1 MGSAMLRLENVDMS
15 YGPGGEALRDI
26 DLALQ
31 PGGFVFLM
39 GPSASGKTSLL
50 RLLGLSLMPSAG
62 RYSLFHRDV
71 AELAPIELCGLRRR
85 IGMVFQDLR
94 LLDHLSAFDNIAL
107 PLRINGGQDAQIGGV
122 VAEMMGWLGLAELR
136 EAAPSDLSMA
146 QRQLVGVARAVIAR
160 PGLLLC
166 DEPTSHVDDKL
177 ARRVMHLFGQ
187 LSRLGSMIV
196 LATHD
201 HDLVERH
208 RYPILRMSRGRLTRP
223 AGLAA
228 AIAAPVAAAV

>member
-1 MGSAMLRLENVDMS
+1 MLRLEHVAMS
-15 YGPGGEALRDI
+15 YGPGREVLHDI

-31 PGGFVFLM
+31 PGGCVFLM
-39 GPSASGKTSLL
+39 GPSASGKSSLL
-50 RLLGLSLMPSAG
+50 RLLGLAQMPSAG

-71 AELAPIELCGLRRR
+71 AELGPIERCAFRRR

-107 PLRINGGQDAQIGGV
+107 PLRISGGQDAEIGGV

-136 EAAPSDLSMA
+136 DAAPRDLSMA
-146 QRQLVGVARAVIAR
+146 QRQLVAVARAVIAR

-166 DEPTSHVDDKL
+166 DEPTGHVDDKL
-177 ARRVMHLFGQ
+177 ARRVMHLLAQ
-187 LSRLGSMIV
+187 LSKLGSMIV
-196 LATHD
+196 LATRD

-208 RYPILRMSRGRLTRP
+208 RYPILRMSRGRMTRP
-223 AGLAA
+223 GAMAAPLAA
-228 AIAAPVAAAV
+228 AV

>member
-1 MGSAMLRLENVDMS
+1 MLRLEHVFVS
-15 YGPGGEALRDI
+15 YGPGREALHDL

-50 RLLGLSLMPSAG
+50 QLLGLALMPSSG

-71 AELAPIELCGLRRR
+71 GELRPLELCAMRRR

-94 LLDHLSAFDNIAL
+94 LLDQLSAFDNIAL
-107 PLRINGGQDAQIGGV
+107 PLRINGGRDAEIGGV
-122 VAEMMGWLGLAELR
+122 VAEMMGWLGLAELKD
-136 EAAPSDLSMA
+136 AAPCDLSMA
-146 QRQLVGVARAVIAR
+146 QRQLVAVARAVIAR

-187 LSRLGSMIV
+187 LSKLGSMVV
-196 LATHD
+196 LATRD
-201 HDLVERH
+201 RDLVERH
-208 RYPILRMSRGRLTRP
+208 RYPILRLSRGRMTRP
-223 AGLAA
+223 AARAVPLAA
-228 AIAAPVAAAV
+228 AG

>member
-1 MGSAMLRLENVDMS
+1 MLRLQHIAMS
-15 YGPGGEALRDI
+15 YGSGRAVLHDI

-50 RLLGLSLMPSAG
+50 RLLGLAVTPSAG

-71 AELAPIELCGLRRR
+71 AELGPLELAALRRR

-107 PLRINGGQDAQIGGV
+107 PLRIGGGRDAEIGGV

-136 EAAPSDLSMA
+136 DAVPSDLSMA
-146 QRQLVGVARAVIAR
+146 QRQLVAVARAVIAR

-177 ARRVMHLFGQ
+177 ARRIMHLLGQ
-187 LSRLGSMIV
+187 LSKLGSMIV
-196 LATHD
+196 LATRD
-201 HDLVERH
+201 NDLVERH
-208 RYPILRMSRGRLTRP
+208 RHPVLRLSRGRMTRP
-223 AGLAA
+223 AALAPPLAA
-228 AIAAPVAAAV
+228 AG

>member
-1 MGSAMLRLENVDMS
+1 MLRLEHIAMS
-15 YGPGGEALRDI
+15 YGPDREVLRDI
-26 DLALQ
+26 DFALQ

-39 GPSASGKTSLL
+39 GPSASGKSSLL
-50 RLLGLSLMPSAG
+50 RLLGLALTPSAG

-71 AELAPIELCGLRRR
+71 AELAPIERCALRRR

-107 PLRINGGQDAQIGGV
+107 PLRINGGKDAQIGGV

-136 EAAPSDLSMA
+136 DAVPGDLSMA
-146 QRQLVGVARAVIAR
+146 QRQLVAVARAVIAK

-187 LSRLGSMIV
+187 LSKLGSMVV
-196 LATHD
+196 LSTRD
-201 HDLVERH
+201 DDLVERH
-208 RYPILRMSRGRLTRP
+208 RYPILRLSRGRMIRP
-223 AGLAA
+223 AAMAA
-228 AIAAPVAAAV
+228 TVAAAV

>member
-1 MGSAMLRLENVDMS
+1 MLRLEHIAMS
-15 YGPGGEALRDI
+15 YGPGREVLHEI

-39 GPSASGKTSLL
+39 GPSAAGKTSLL
-50 RLLGLSLMPSAG
+50 RLLGLRGCPRPAATACSTATSPSSG
-62 RYSLFHRDV
+62 RR
-71 AELAPIELCGLRRR
+71 ELCALRRR

-122 VAEMMGWLGLAELR
+122 VAEMMGWLGLAELQDAR
-136 EAAPSDLSMA
+136 PRDLSMA
-146 QRQLVGVARAVIAR
+146 QRQLVAVARAVIAR

-177 ARRVMHLFGQ
+177 ARRVMHL
-187 LSRLGSMIV
+187 
-196 LATHD
+196 
-201 HDLVERH
+201 
-208 RYPILRMSRGRLTRP
+208 LRAAVQARQHGR
-223 AGLAA
+223 AGDPRRTTWSS
-228 AIAAPVAAAV
+228 AIATRSCA

>member
-15 YGPGGEALRDI
+15 YGAGREALRDI

-50 RLLGLSLMPSAG
+50 RLLSLSLMPSAG

>member
-1 MGSAMLRLENVDMS
+1 MLRLEHVAMS
-15 YGPGGEALRDI
+15 YGPGREVLNEV

-31 PGGFVFLM
+31 PGDFVFLM

-50 RLLGLSLMPSAG
+50 RLLGLALMPSGG

-71 AELAPIELCGLRRR
+71 AELGPMELCALRRR
-85 IGMVFQDLR
+85 VGMVFQDLR
-94 LLDHLSAFDNIAL
+94 LLDHLSAFDNVAL
-107 PLRINGGQDAQIGGV
+107 PLRINGGGDAQIGGV
-122 VAEMMGWLGLAELR
+122 VAEMMGWLGLAELQD
-136 EAAPSDLSMA
+136 AAPRDLSMA
-146 QRQLVGVARAVIAR
+146 QRQLVAVARAVIAR

-177 ARRVMHLFGQ
+177 ARRIMHLFGQ
-187 LSRLGSMIV
+187 LSKLGSMVV
-196 LATHD
+196 LATRD

-208 RYPILRMSRGRLTRP
+208 RYPILRMSRGRMTRP

-228 AIAAPVAAAV
+228 AMAAPVAAAV

>member
-1 MGSAMLRLENVDMS
+1 MLRLEHIALS
-15 YGPGGEALRDI
+15 YGPGREVLHEV

-39 GPSASGKTSLL
+39 GPSAAGKTSLL
-50 RLLGLSLMPSAG
+50 RLLGLALMPSAG

-71 AELAPIELCGLRRR
+71 AELGPIELCALRRR
-85 IGMVFQDLR
+85 TGTVFQDLR

-107 PLRINGGQDAQIGGV
+107 PLRINGGQDEQIGGV
-122 VAEMMGWLGLAELR
+122 VAEMMGWLGLAELQD
-136 EAAPSDLSMA
+136 AAPRDLSMA
-146 QRQLVGVARAVIAR
+146 QRQLVAVARAVIAR

-187 LSRLGSMIV
+187 LSKLGSMVV
-196 LATHD
+196 LATRD

-208 RYPILRMSRGRLTRP
+208 RYPILRMSRGRMTRP
-223 AGLAA
+223 AGPAAAMAAPLAA
-228 AIAAPVAAAV
+228 AV

>member
-1 MGSAMLRLENVDMS
+1 MLRLEHVAMS
-15 YGPGGEALRDI
+15 YGPGREVLHDI

-31 PGGFVFLM
+31 PGGCVFLM
-39 GPSASGKTSLL
+39 GPSASGKSSLL
-50 RLLGLSLMPSAG
+50 RLLGLAQMPSAG

-71 AELAPIELCGLRRR
+71 AELGPIERCAFRRR

-107 PLRINGGQDAQIGGV
+107 PLRISGGQDAEIGGV

-136 EAAPSDLSMA
+136 EAAPRDLSMA
-146 QRQLVGVARAVIAR
+146 QRQLVAVARAVIAR

-177 ARRVMHLFGQ
+177 ARRAMHLLGQ
-187 LSRLGSMIV
+187 LAKLGSMVV
-196 LATHD
+196 LATRD

-208 RYPILRMSRGRLTRP
+208 RYPILRMSRGRMTRP
-223 AGLAA
+223 GVLAA
-228 AIAAPVAAAV
+228 PLAATV

>member
-1 MGSAMLRLENVDMS
+1 MLRLQHIAMS
-15 YGPGGEALRDI
+15 YGSGRAVLHDI

-50 RLLGLSLMPSAG
+50 RLLGLTVLPSAG
-62 RYSLFHRDV
+62 RYDLFHRDV
-71 AELAPIELCGLRRR
+71 AALGPLERCALRRR

-94 LLDHLSAFDNIAL
+94 LLDHLSALDNIAL
-107 PLRINGGQDAQIGGV
+107 PLRINGGQDAQIGAV
-122 VAEMMGWLGLAELR
+122 VAEMMGWLGLAELQDAR
-136 EAAPSDLSMA
+136 PRDLSMA
-146 QRQLVGVARAVIAR
+146 QRQLVAVARAVIAR

-177 ARRVMHLFGQ
+177 ARRVMHLLGQ
-187 LSRLGSMIV
+187 LSKLGSMVV
-196 LATHD
+196 LATRD

-208 RYPILRMSRGRLTRP
+208 RYPILRLSGGRMTRP
-223 AGLAA
+223 AALAPAMAAPLAA
-228 AIAAPVAAAV
+228 AV

>member
-1 MGSAMLRLENVDMS
+1 MLRLEHVAMS
-15 YGPGGEALRDI
+15 YGPGQEVLREV

-31 PGGFVFLM
+31 PGVFVFLM
-39 GPSASGKTSLL
+39 GPSAAGKTSLL
-50 RLLGLSLMPSAG
+50 RLLGLARMPAAG

-71 AELAPIELCGLRRR
+71 AELNPMERCALRRR
-85 IGMVFQDLR
+85 VGTVFQDLR

-122 VAEMMGWLGLAELR
+122 VAEMMGWLGLADLKDATPR
-136 EAAPSDLSMA
+136 DLSMA
-146 QRQLVGVARAVIAR
+146 QRQLVAVARAVIAR

-177 ARRVMHLFGQ
+177 ARRIMHLFGQ
-187 LSRLGSMIV
+187 LSKLGSMVV
-196 LATHD
+196 LATRD
-201 HDLVERH
+201 QDLVERH
-208 RYPILRMSRGRLTRP
+208 RLPILRMSRGRVTRP

-228 AIAAPVAAAV
+228 V

>member
-1 MGSAMLRLENVDMS
+1 MLRLEQIAMS
-15 YGPGGEALRDI
+15 YGPGREALHEI

-39 GPSASGKTSLL
+39 GPSASGKTTLL
-50 RLLGLSLMPSAG
+50 RLLGLTLMPSAG

-71 AELAPIELCGLRRR
+71 AELGPIELGALRRR

-107 PLRINGGQDAQIGGV
+107 PLRINGGKDAEIGGV

-136 EAAPSDLSMA
+136 DAAPGDLSMA
-146 QRQLVGVARAVIAR
+146 QRQLVAVARAVIAR
-160 PGLLLC
+160 PSLLLC

-177 ARRVMHLFGQ
+177 ARRVMHLIGQ
-187 LSRLGSMIV
+187 LSKLGSMVV

-208 RYPILRMSRGRLTRP
+208 RYPILRISRGRMTRP
-223 AGLAA
+223 AAMAAPLAA
-228 AIAAPVAAAV
+228 AG

>member
-1 MGSAMLRLENVDMS
+1 MLRLEHIAMS
-15 YGPGGEALRDI
+15 YGPGREVLHDI

-50 RLLGLSLMPSAG
+50 RLLGLALMPAAG

-71 AELAPIELCGLRRR
+71 AELGPIELCALRRR
-85 IGMVFQDLR
+85 IGTVFQDLR

-122 VAEMMGWLGLAELR
+122 VAEMMGWLGLAELQD
-136 EAAPSDLSMA
+136 AAPRDLSMA
-146 QRQLVGVARAVIAR
+146 QRQLVAVARAVIAR

-177 ARRVMHLFGQ
+177 ARRIMHLFGQ
-187 LSRLGSMIV
+187 LSKLGSMVV

-208 RYPILRMSRGRLTRP
+208 RYPILRMSRGRMTRP
-223 AGLAA
+223 AGLGAA
-228 AIAAPVAAAV
+228 VAAPLAAAV

>member
-1 MGSAMLRLENVDMS
+1 MLRLEHIAMS
-15 YGPGGEALRDI
+15 YGRDREVLRDI
-26 DLALQ
+26 DFALQ

-39 GPSASGKTSLL
+39 GPSASGKSSLL
-50 RLLGLSLMPSAG
+50 RLLGLALTPSAG

-71 AELAPIELCGLRRR
+71 AELAPIERCALRRR

-136 EAAPSDLSMA
+136 DAVPGDLSMA
-146 QRQLVGVARAVIAR
+146 QRQLVAVARAVIAK

-187 LSRLGSMIV
+187 LSKLGSMVV
-196 LATHD
+196 LSTRD
-201 HDLVERH
+201 DDLVERH
-208 RYPILRMSRGRLTRP
+208 RYPILRLSRGRMTRP
-223 AGLAA
+223 AAMAA
-228 AIAAPVAAAV
+228 TVAAAV

>member
-1 MGSAMLRLENVDMS
+1 MLRLEHIAMS
-15 YGPGGEALRDI
+15 YGPGREVLHDI

-50 RLLGLSLMPSAG
+50 RLLGLALMPSAG

-71 AELAPIELCGLRRR
+71 ADLGPIELCALRRR
-85 IGMVFQDLR
+85 VGMVFQDLA

-122 VAEMMGWLGLAELR
+122 VAEMMGWLGLAELQD
-136 EAAPSDLSMA
+136 AAPHDLSMA
-146 QRQLVGVARAVIAR
+146 QRQLVAVARAVIAR
-160 PGLLLC
+160 PDLLLC

-187 LSRLGSMIV
+187 LSKLGSMVV

-208 RYPILRMSRGRLTRP
+208 RYPILRMSRGCMTRP

-228 AIAAPVAAAV
+228 VAPLAAAV

>member
-1 MGSAMLRLENVDMS
+1 MLRLENIAMS
-15 YGPGGEALRDI
+15 YGLGQDI
-26 DLALQ
+26 LHDVDLTLQ

-39 GPSASGKTSLL
+39 GPSTSGKTSLL
-50 RLLGLSLMPSAG
+50 RLLGLARMPSGG

-71 AELAPIELCGLRRR
+71 AELGLSELCALRRR
-85 IGMVFQDLR
+85 IGTVFQDLR

-107 PLRINGGQDAQIGGV
+107 PLRISGGEDQQIGGV

-136 EAAPSDLSMA
+136 DAAPGDLSMA
-146 QRQLVGVARAVIAR
+146 QRQLVAVARAVIAR

-166 DEPTSHVDDKL
+166 DEPTCHVDDKL

-187 LSRLGSMIV
+187 LSKLGSMVV

-201 HDLVERH
+201 ADLVERH
-208 RYPILRMSRGRLTRP
+208 RHPILRMSHGRMTRP
-223 AGLAA
+223 AAM
-228 AIAAPVAAAV
+228 AAAV